1 MQGSELSELSAAALF
16 ENMIFHT
23 RSQANVFDD
32 EIRDAFV
39 TAIEEDK
46 EVELE
51 EREESDKGNL

>member
-1 MQGSELSELSAAALF
+1 MNWVNLEPLHCLKIWFSIQGRLK
-16 ENMIFHT
+16 
-23 RSQANVFDD
+23 ANVFDD
-32 EIRDAFV
+32 EIRDAVV